1 VPELP
6 EAETIVRTLQPLI
19 QGQKILSADYPGR
32 RVWRSDVPTLS
43 GLSVANVTRYGKQ
56 VLIGFNKGHLLV
68 RLGMTGALLVD
79 QAITPYTRAVLTL
92 SHCRLLFE
100 DIRQFGWF
108 EFLNEPPTQLGP
120 DPFDLTAVAF
130 AQRLRL
136 RRTRVKIALL
146 DQQFIRGVGNIY
158 TDEAL
163 FRAGI
168 HPNAQTQKLR
178 TARAETLH
186 RELTALL
193 QEAISLRGSSIS
205 DYVDASGE
213 KGSFQLRHRV
223 YGKVGEPCPTCGT
236 AISRIVIAQ
245 RGTHFCARCQKA

>member
-1 VPELP
+1 MPELP
-6 EAETIVRTLQPLI
+6 EAETIVRTLEPLI
-19 QGQKILSADYPGR
+19 QGQRILSADYPGR
-32 RVWRSDVPTLS
+32 RVWRGDVPELK
-43 GLSVANVTRYGKQ
+43 GLAVVNVRRYGKQ
-56 VLIGFNKGHLLV
+56 VLVGFDKGHLLV
-68 RLGMTGALLVD
+68 RLGMTGALIVD
-79 QAITPYTRAVLTL
+79 QIPTPYTRAVLTL
-92 SHCRLLFE
+92 SHCRLMFE

-108 EFLNEPPTQLGP
+108 EFLDEAPTQLGP
-120 DPFDLTAVAF
+120 DPFDLTSTAF

-136 RRTRVKIALL
+136 RKTRAKVALL

-168 HPNAQTQKLR
+168 HPNAHTHKLR
-178 TARAETLH
+178 AARAERLH
-186 RELTALL
+186 QELIALL
-193 QEAISLRGSSIS
+193 NEAISLRGSSIS

-223 YGKVGEPCPTCGT
+223 YGKEGEPCPVCGT
-236 AISRIVIAQ
+236 AIERIVIAQ